1 MNPSLMQNTLRFST
15 IAAILAAPL
24 SLSAQTSGTWNSN
37 SNGNW
42 SDPTKWAD
50 SAVASGAGAVA
61 TFNNTTFSTGRTIT
75 LDSNRTIG
83 EFRAVGTPGTARAII
98 VSGANTLTFN
108 NGANNAVLS
117 NTSNGAVNIQS
128 AITLESS
135 LDISNNPSTDN
146 FMSISGGL
154 SSATAGLKIV
164 TLATSSSRFN
174 LASTFSDG
182 AGQVALVVNAGSGG
196 EVRVTTGQS
205 FTGGLT
211 IKSGEYRLFAGST
224 SSSFGAGNVTLN
236 GGGIEFNA
244 GFTTGTISNNLAVG
258 AGGGAI
264 ETFGTSSITWSGAIS
279 GSGAL
284 GKMGA
289 GTLLIGN
296 QNDSY
301 SGNVTVSAGTLQTDS
316 LGTLG
321 TADVSV
327 LADSTL
333 TLGNSLS
340 LDNSSALTFTLTSII
355 NLNYAGTMSI
365 ADLGL
370 GATFIDAGTY
380 TATELNDFFGGSNF
394 AGIGSINVVPE
405 PQSLALVAIGIFSLT
420 TIYRRR
426 SVARL

>member
-1 MNPSLMQNTLRFST
+1 
-15 IAAILAAPL
+15 
-24 SLSAQTSGTWNSN
+24 
-37 SNGNW
+37 
-42 SDPTKWAD
+42 
-50 SAVASGAGAVA
+50 
-61 TFNNTTFSTGRTIT
+61 
-75 LDSNRTIG
+75 
-83 EFRAVGTPGTARAII
+83 
-98 VSGANTLTFN
+98 
-108 NGANNAVLS
+108 
-117 NTSNGAVNIQS
+117 
-128 AITLESS
+128 
-135 LDISNNPSTDN
+135 
-146 FMSISGGL
+146 
-154 SSATAGLKIV
+154 
-164 TLATSSSRFN
+164 
-174 LASTFSDG
+174 
-182 AGQVALVVNAGSGG
+182 
-196 EVRVTTGQS
+196 
-205 FTGGLT
+205 
-211 IKSGEYRLFAGST
+211 
-224 SSSFGAGNVTLN
+224 
-236 GGGIEFNA
+236 
-244 GFTTGTISNNLAVG
+244 
-258 AGGGAI
+258 
-264 ETFGTSSITWSGAIS
+264 
-279 GSGAL
+279 
-284 GKMGA
+284 MGA